1 MNAAVHYIT
10 GPALPFVA
18 LVTIGAIIIAWAE
31 HVAHL
36 RRRMARLAD
45 DLAVERCVGDSL
57 GGYLREDAAT
67 IAGLRK
73 ESAEARTELAEFRG
87 RFDRPRGDGGRYLP
101 QSK

>member
-18 LVTIGAIIIAWAE
+18 LVAIGALIIAWAE

-36 RRRMARLAD
+36 RRRIAGQEDDAGALKMTVFSLRHRARSLQT
-45 DLAVERCVGDSL
+45 ER
-57 GGYLREDAAT
+57 DAA
-67 IAGLRK
+67 RQ
-73 ESAEARTELAEFRG
+73 ELAEFRA

>member
-1 MNAAVHYIT
+1 MNAALHYLT
-10 GPALPFVA
+10 GPALPYIA
-18 LVTIGAIIIAWAE
+18 LWTIGALIIGWTE

-73 ESAEARTELAEFRG
+73 ESAEARTELAESRG
-87 RFDRPRGDGGRYLP
+87 RFYRPRGAGGRYLATP
-101 QSK
+101 K